1 MCVYVCVYVRAYVCV
16 CLCMCKRERE
26 RERES
31 VCVRKMKMLRFIVL
45 AKLVILAQAVHVFRV
60 LSVQPGGRVELI
72 AHSMEIDH

>member
-1 MCVYVCVYVRAYVCV
+1 MCVCV
-16 CLCMCKRERE
+16 CVRE

-31 VCVRKMKMLRFIVL
+31 VYVREMKMLSLIVL